1 MSLASQP
8 SLAWLQ
14 GKGTWAGLGWLAG
27 WAWGGSQRK
36 DRFNK
41 EEERE
46 RARAMPL
53 TADLIAYLN
62 ADVSR
67 LTYLWKR

>member
-27 WAWGGSQRK
+27 WLGVGGSQRK

-46 RARAMPL
+46 REGES
-53 TADLIAYLN
+53 N
-62 ADVSR
+62 ASHR
-67 LTYLWKR
+67 RPHCIPEC